1 MNLRGEDYQRSTQ
14 AGFQIIMAIEPTQTV
29 GTKLMFENER
39 IRVWDLSLQ
48 PGQSLEK
55 HVHHEDYVFI
65 VLEGGSLVHVDDEDA
80 SKDVAVNYETDQ
92 VVWLE
97 AGAGLV
103 HNKLVNVGDKP
114 YRNLVIEL
122 KSIT

>member
-1 MNLRGEDYQRSTQ
+1 
-14 AGFQIIMAIEPTQTV
+14 MATEPTQNV
-29 GTKLMFENER
+29 GTKLLFENER
-39 IRVWDLSLQ
+39 IRVWDLVLQ
-48 PGQSLEK
+48 PGQALEK

-80 SKDVAVNYETDQ
+80 SKDVAVNYATDQ

-97 AGAGLV
+97 SGEGLV

-122 KSIT
+122 KSVAQ

>member
-1 MNLRGEDYQRSTQ
+1 VKVNVS
-14 AGFQIIMAIEPTQTV
+14 IIMATEPTGNV
-29 GTKLMFENER
+29 GTKLLFENER
-39 IRVWDLSLQ
+39 IRVWDLALQ
-48 PGQSLEK
+48 PSEALEK

-80 SKDVAVNYETDQ
+80 GKDVAVHYTTDQ

-97 AGAGLV
+97 AGEGLV

-122 KSIT
+122 KAAS